1 MVVDLTQIYIYNVV
15 KDCSCWFD
23 TELQVPL
30 YRGQRIYLWGGVSGL
45 EQDLVVEGLPQRVI
59 LGGHTKLDNTRD
71 KVLLHSLLGYRI
83 VINILQL

>member
-1 MVVDLTQIYIYNVV
+1 MVVDLTQIYICKVV
-15 KDCSCWFD
+15 KDCSCLFD
-23 TELQVPL
+23 TELRVPL
-30 YRGQRIYLWGGVSGL
+30 YRGQWIYLWGGVSGL

-71 KVLLHSLLGYRI
+71 KVLPHSLLGYRI